1 MTGGCRRRDETRPGS
16 LAQSHVTSVVL
27 STLFPLISPSTMS
40 ATMAYIASDIG
51 RGAPGEPL
59 EDFRTRGYLLTEG
72 GTLPPLPP
80 IAIVREQME
89 LRASWRVLVCPRF
102 YL

>member
-1 MTGGCRRRDETRPGS
+1 
-16 LAQSHVTSVVL
+16 
-27 STLFPLISPSTMS
+27 MS

-80 IAIVREQME
+80 IAVVREQMKM
-89 LRASWRVLVCPRF
+89 RALLQVLNVPAF
-102 YL
+102 TSNSVVNLQ